1 MLKPPLILTAT
12 ATAIAVALP
21 LASASAAPEVPL
33 QQRLL
38 APNEIAGYTPTSFKT
53 LDLDGYARAGGL
65 APKAKRK
72 LASGGF
78 VVSALEQLRGPGR
91 PIPAEVG
98 ESQASVVRFRTTDH
112 ATRFLRWIKRTYGS
126 SSALPPGL
134 HRGAFRVPGMPNAEN
149 VHYWTSGPDRI
160 DQYESLFT
168 RGPYLYDVDAY
179 TLDGALT
186 AAVAASGVAAYYKRL
201 PRS

>member
-1 MLKPPLILTAT
+1 MLKLPLILTAT
-12 ATAIAVALP
+12 ATAIAVAVP

-38 APNEIAGYTPTSFKT
+38 APNELAGYTPTSVKT

-126 SSALPPGL
+126 STLPPNL
-134 HRGAFRVPGMPNAEN
+134 HSEPFRVPGMPNAEN
-149 VHYWTSGPDRI
+149 VHYWTSDQDRI

-186 AAVAASGVAAYYKRL
+186 ADVAATGVAGYYKRL
-201 PRS
+201 PRT